1 MDVTITHRGAAPLDA
16 ITATDGNVR
25 HGGRV
30 AYYGELAFVAI
41 DDVGRNGVPAS
52 PAIQQAIAAK
62 LRDEYRRT
70 AVFCPE
76 TACWQMHLLSNRVTR
91 SLTADVVTRVLF
103 FTAGVIGG
111 TAILLLR

>member
-1 MDVTITHRGAAPLDA
+1 MMDVTISHRGAAPLDA

-30 AYYGELAFVAI
+30 AYYGGLAFVAI
-41 DDVGRNGVPAS
+41 DDVGRNGAPVP

-62 LRDEYRRT
+62 LRDEYRST

-91 SLTADVVTRVLF
+91 SFTADVVTRVLF
-103 FTAGVIGG
+103 ATAGLIAGIVLF
-111 TAILLLR
+111 AR